1 MDTVGDQPVEAIEAR
16 QDNGVPLADFLLSE
30 IHSCLGYDETSVN

>member
-16 QDNGVPLADFLLSE
+16 QDNGVRLADFLLSE
-30 IHSCLGYDETSVN
+30 IHDHVWGMAKLQ